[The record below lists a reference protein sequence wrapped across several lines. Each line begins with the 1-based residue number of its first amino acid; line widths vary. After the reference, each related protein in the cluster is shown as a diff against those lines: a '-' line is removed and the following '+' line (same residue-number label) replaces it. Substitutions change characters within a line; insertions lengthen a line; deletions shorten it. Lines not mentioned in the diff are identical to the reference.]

1 MADDVKRIC
10 LLGAESTGKTTL
22 ARSLAAAYGTV
33 WNPEYGRP
41 YTELGRD
48 PDAPW
53 TSAEFTHIARIQCW
67 YEDCLAGSARRAL
80 FCDTDAFTTA
90 LFHEVYLGE
99 PTHAFD
105 DSSSAATTSSSSAAS
120 TCRGGMTGSGSST
133 SSGPGCTT
141 ATWSGRGRAGLRGC
155 CSKGRRTRG
164 CVRRAGRSTGCSQRA
179 KPRRPAEAGHHGRD
193 GGAGADRVPDT
204 VFSSRNAEISQG
216 LWSLRRALPRA

>member
-1 MADDVKRIC
+1 MLLGSAAVAVKGSQIPYSERVAEHLKRVC

-22 ARSLAAAYGTV
+22 ARALAEAYGTV

-48 PDAPW
+48 PEAPW

-67 YEDCLAGSARRAL
+67 YEDCLAGSARAVL

-105 DSSSAATTSSSSAAS
+105 ELVVRRYDQFLVCGLDVPWRHDGIREFEEQRLWMHERYLERARTS
-120 TCRGGMTGSGSST
+120 GKPWLLLEGSLQE
-133 SSGPGCTT
+133 
-141 ATWSGRGRAGLRGC
+141 RVRAGGLA
-155 CSKGRRTRG
+155 
-164 CVRRAGRSTGCSQRA
+164 V
-179 KPRRPAEAGHHGRD
+179 
-193 GGAGADRVPDT
+193 DRLLA
-204 VFSSRNAEISQG
+204 R
-216 LWSLRRALPRA
+216 

>member
-1 MADDVKRIC
+1 MAADVKRIC

-48 PDAPW
+48 PGAPW

-67 YEDCLAGSARRAL
+67 YEDCLAGSARSLL

-105 DSSSAATTSSSSAAS
+105 DLVDRSYDLFLVCGLDVPWRHDGIREFEEQRHWMHDRYLERAH
-120 TCRGGMTGSGSST
+120 RSGSPWLLVE
-133 SSGPGCTT
+133 GPQDARLGE
-141 ATWSGRGRAGLRGC
+141 AGLAVDRLF
-155 CSKGRRTRG
+155 
-164 CVRRAGRSTGCSQRA
+164 AG
-179 KPRRPAEAGHHGRD
+179 
-193 GGAGADRVPDT
+193 
-204 VFSSRNAEISQG
+204 
-216 LWSLRRALPRA
+216 

>member
-1 MADDVKRIC
+1 VPEDVKRIC

-22 ARSLAAAYGTV
+22 ARSLAVAYGAA

-53 TSAEFTHIARIQCW
+53 TSEEFTRIARIQCW
-67 YEDCLAGSARRAL
+67 YEDCLATSTRGIL

-105 DSSSAATTSSSSAAS
+105 DLVRRRYDLFLVCGLDVPWRHDGIREFEEQRHWMHERYVERA
-120 TCRGGMTGSGSST
+120 R
-133 SSGPGCTT
+133 SSGAPWVVVEGSHEERMAQARAAVDRLPTT
-141 ATWSGRGRAGLRGC
+141 
-155 CSKGRRTRG
+155 
-164 CVRRAGRSTGCSQRA
+164 
-179 KPRRPAEAGHHGRD
+179 P
-193 GGAGADRVPDT
+193 
-204 VFSSRNAEISQG
+204 
-216 LWSLRRALPRA
+216 